1 MSFYMGYEQSYGSA
15 SQVYQFH
22 PTSFIINESETFISP
37 YFKHDLYLS
46 YHNNIR
52 SSMRKLVQFKFSI
65 NGLEIMMYILRS
77 LLRFSS
83 YVSNTHTF
91 VPKNNSNTTTCTIL
105 TNQGYDI
112 QKALITSLKMKF
124 NKVSSLTNEVEG
136 VGFYAQ
142 LNPTQNSRSIDTISN
157 VSATF
162 TLAGTTLSTQE
173 IEIDIS
179 QTTSHNFILANTTTN
194 NDLIVSHGKSHIA
207 FSALCYMTLT
217 QYDSFI
223 TNTSATTNLLI
234 GDTSKGVRLTGT
246 CIYSLDLE
254 YITKSFV
261 LVKVKGYMISTD
273 TQVLLYSAYGMLP

>member
-1 MSFYMGYEQSYGSA
+1 MSFYMGYEQSYGNA

-22 PTSFIINESETFISP
+22 PTSFIINEVETFISP
-37 YFKHDLYLS
+37 YWKHDLYLS
-46 YHNNIR
+46 FHNPIR
-52 SSMRKLVQFKFSI
+52 SSMRKMVQFKFTI
-65 NGLEIMMYILRS
+65 NGLEVMMYILRS

-83 YVSNTHTF
+83 YASNTHTF
-91 VPKNNSNTTTCTIL
+91 VPKNNSNTITCTIL

-112 QKALITSLKMKF
+112 QKALITNLKMKF
-124 NKVSSLTNEVEG
+124 NKVNSLTSEVEG

-142 LNPTQNSRSIDTISN
+142 LNPTTNSRSIDTISN

-162 TLAGTTLSTQE
+162 TLADTSLSTQE

-179 QTTSHNFILANTTTN
+179 QTTSHNFILANTSSN
-194 NDLIVSHGKSHIA
+194 NDLIVSHGKNHIV
-207 FSALCYMTLT
+207 FSALCYMTLS

-223 TNTSATTNLLI
+223 SNTSGSLNLLI

-246 CIYSLDLE
+246 CVYSLDLE

-261 LVKVKGYMISTD
+261 LVRVKGYMISSD
-273 TQVLLYSAYGMLP
+273 TQVLLYSSYGMLP